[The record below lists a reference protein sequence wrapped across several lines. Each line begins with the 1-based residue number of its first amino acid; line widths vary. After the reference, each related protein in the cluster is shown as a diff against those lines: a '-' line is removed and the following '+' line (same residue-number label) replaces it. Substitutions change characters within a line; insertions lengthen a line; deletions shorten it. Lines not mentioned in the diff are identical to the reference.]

1 MTHLTDLQLVAAAEG
16 DTVSAA
22 HLAACAACAAR
33 VAALRSVIDELR
45 TVEVPEPSPMFW
57 THLGAR
63 INEAIDAPPAVQA
76 GRWPLRSALGWLG
89 ALSALLLFTVAIY
102 QQRAVA
108 PAPSD
113 QYTASV
119 PPAVDVDLPLAPDA
133 AGAIHD
139 DEAWAVVLSV
149 AGDLE
154 YDDAHEA
161 GLAPRPGAIERVVT
175 ELDDDER
182 AELVRLLTDALKAS

>member
-1 MTHLTDLQLVAAAEG
+1 MTHLTDQQLVAAAEG

-22 HLAACAACAAR
+22 HLAGCAACAAR
-33 VAALRSVIDELR
+33 VAELRGVIDELR

-63 INEAIDAPPAVQA
+63 INEAIDAPPAVQ
-76 GRWPLRSALGWLG
+76 GDRWPLRPALGWLG
-89 ALSALLLFTVAIY
+89 ALAALLLFTVAIY

-113 QYTASV
+113 QSAASMAA
-119 PPAVDVDLPLAPDA
+119 PADVELPLDPDA
-133 AGAIHD
+133 AGALDD
-139 DEAWAVVLSV
+139 DEAWAIVRSV

-154 YDDAHEA
+154 YDDAREA
-161 GLAPRPGAIERVVT
+161 GLAPRAGAIERVVT

-182 AELVRLLTDALKAS
+182 AELVRLLTDELKAS